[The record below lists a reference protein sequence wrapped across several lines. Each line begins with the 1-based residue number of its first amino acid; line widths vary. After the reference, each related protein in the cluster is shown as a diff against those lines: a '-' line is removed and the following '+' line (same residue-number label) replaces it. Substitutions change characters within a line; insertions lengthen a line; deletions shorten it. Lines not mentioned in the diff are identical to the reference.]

1 MKLLRERIV
10 NLQSGIEYLFQ
21 IRDCKI
27 FNSVENAIFKIDIA
41 EVAHSL
47 ARRYFTIHLFRIGL

>member
-21 IRDCKI
+21 IRDCKLTVNCYLRLRWGQLRSGII
-27 FNSVENAIFKIDIA
+27 FVGVTF
-41 EVAHSL
+41 L
-47 ARRYFTIHLFRIGL
+47 L